1 MLARLAPI
9 TGSWCLLK
17 LYEIPEITETREPNS
32 NQTKDHRA
40 LKVFMNPTLCRSF
53 SNRPLRPLLGRYQV
67 LPYDVFRVQSGPCV
81 SLRDYQVQ
89 KKLGRR
95 SYDLQVGPGG
105 IIQPSVGDMF
115 NGKQRS
121 FLVDCSDRFQFS
133 GPNGCS
139 VRPKGLN
146 LDEIID
152 AFKGS
157 DTRIYRLPEG
167 RAVGILESNFTHLLY
182 VGLNLPQELVLLHEH
197 TDHHALQC
205 TVTMSL
211 EGANIP

>member
-1 MLARLAPI
+1 
-9 TGSWCLLK
+9 
-17 LYEIPEITETREPNS
+17 
-32 NQTKDHRA
+32 
-40 LKVFMNPTLCRSF
+40 MNRSLCRSF
-53 SNRPLRPLLGRYQV
+53 SSRPLRPLLGRYHV
-67 LPYDVFRVQSGPCV
+67 LPYDVFRVQSGPRV

-95 SYDLQVGPGG
+95 SYDLHVGPGG

-121 FLVDCSDRFQFS
+121 FLVGPSDRSQLL

-146 LDEIID
+146 LDEIVD
-152 AFKGS
+152 TFKGS

-167 RAVGILESNFTHLLY
+167 RAVGIL
-182 VGLNLPQELVLLHEH
+182 
-197 TDHHALQC
+197 D
-205 TVTMSL
+205 
-211 EGANIP
+211 